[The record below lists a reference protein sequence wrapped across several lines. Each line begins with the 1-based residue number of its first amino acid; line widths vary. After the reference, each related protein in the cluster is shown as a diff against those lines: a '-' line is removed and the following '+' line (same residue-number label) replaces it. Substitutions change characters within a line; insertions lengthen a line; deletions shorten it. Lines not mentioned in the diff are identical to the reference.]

1 MDQLKKNELKKSL
14 NQMYNTKL
22 QLLNRKHNDPIKK
35 NGGGYSYEQVSTQV
49 FFNCVDNIRE
59 ELKKQFSVK
68 LLIKHNVDSVL
79 VEKKYK

>member
-1 MDQLKKNELKKSL
+1 MNKNKSSEK
-14 NQMYNTKL
+14 T
-22 QLLNRKHNDPIKK
+22 IKK
-35 NGGGYSYEQVSTQV
+35 KGKNNNVRNYYNPYEQVSTQV